1 MHGCILISTGLRG
14 ITFHSPGSSTDE
26 TSFSVSPVAHC
37 GTGVEEREETE
48 QKTKMK
54 KGMEEVQDGGRT
66 ESLVVL
72 AMV

>member
-1 MHGCILISTGLRG
+1 M
-14 ITFHSPGSSTDE
+14 
-26 TSFSVSPVAHC
+26 SPVAHC

-48 QKTKMK
+48 QRTKMK
-54 KGMEEVQDGGRT
+54 KGMGEVGEGGRK

>member
-1 MHGCILISTGLRG
+1 MTFSGL
-14 ITFHSPGSSTDE
+14 TFHSSGFSTE
-26 TSFSVSPVAHC
+26 KTLISVSSVAHC

-54 KGMEEVQDGGRT
+54 KGMEEVLDGGRT